1 MAYAFDGRSFAQ
13 LLRDAERLVTG
24 AREHE
29 RQLTSLLSLLE
40 VGGSG
45 SGLHAATAGIAMPS
59 ISQEVAIASTPI
71 EVGAASDLV
80 AIVRQLH
87 LDAGEQRQFAE
98 AMLTR
103 LVGPRVS
110 TDGQNGLRPRVL
122 VVDDSDNSRD
132 TTAAI
137 LEEAGFEAITATNGL
152 EGVLVA
158 HYARPAVVLMDVT
171 MPVLNGVEAARLLNT
186 SEVTRDL
193 RVIAYTAK
201 PDIHE
206 GPLTKWFADILR
218 KPAAPDA
225 IVASV
230 QRFVTRAGSS
240 LLDDDRPKT

>member
-1 MAYAFDGRSFAQ
+1 MAYAFDGRGFAQ
-13 LLRDAERLVTG
+13 VLRDAERLVTG

-45 SGLHAATAGIAMPS
+45 LHAAIAGVAMPS
-59 ISQEVAIASTPI
+59 IAQEAATGPTPI
-71 EVGAASDLV
+71 ELGAATDLV

-87 LDAGEQRQFAE
+87 LDAGEQRQLAE
-98 AMLTR
+98 AMLMR

-110 TDGQNGLRPRVL
+110 TDGQNGQRPRVL

-132 TTAAI
+132 MTAAI
-137 LEEAGFEAITATNGL
+137 LEEAGFETMTATNGL
-152 EGVLVA
+152 EGVLMA

-171 MPVLNGVEAARLLNT
+171 MPVLNGLEAARLLGT
-186 SEVTRDL
+186 SEATRDL

-201 PDIHE
+201 PDFHE
-206 GPLTKWFADILR
+206 GPFSTWFADILR
-218 KPAAPDA
+218 KPATADA

-230 QRFVTRAGSS
+230 QRFVTPGRST
-240 LLDDDRPKT
+240 LVDDDSRP

>member
-1 MAYAFDGRSFAQ
+1 MPYAFDGRGFAQ
-13 LLRDAERLVTG
+13 LLRDAERLVTS

-45 SGLHAATAGIAMPS
+45 LHAAIARVAMPS
-59 ISQEVAIASTPI
+59 VAQETALGPTPI
-71 EVGAASDLV
+71 ELGVASELV

-87 LDAGEQRQFAE
+87 LDAGEQRQLAE
-98 AMLTR
+98 AILTR
-103 LVGPRVS
+103 LVGPQVS
-110 TDGQNGLRPRVL
+110 TDGQDGQRPRVL

-137 LEEAGFEAITATNGL
+137 LEEAGFETMTATNGL

-171 MPVLNGVEAARLLNT
+171 MPVLNGLEAARLLST
-186 SEVTRDL
+186 SEVTSDL

-206 GPLTKWFADILR
+206 GPMSRWFADILK
-218 KPAAPDA
+218 KPATPDA

-230 QRFVTRAGSS
+230 QRFVTPLS
-240 LLDDDRPKT
+240 

>member
-13 LLRDAERLVTG
+13 LLRDAERLVAG

-29 RQLTSLLSLLE
+29 RQLASFLSSQ
-40 VGGSG
+40 VDG
-45 SGLHAATAGIAMPS
+45 SGLHAATAGVAMPS
-59 ISQEVAIASTPI
+59 IAQEVAIGPAPI
-71 EVGAASDLV
+71 ELGAASDLI
-80 AIVRQLH
+80 AILRQLH
-87 LDAGEQRQFAE
+87 LHAGKQRQLAE

-110 TDGQNGLRPRVL
+110 TDGQNGQRPRVL

-132 TTAAI
+132 MTAAI
-137 LEEAGFEAITATNGL
+137 LEEAGFEAMTATNGL

-171 MPVLNGVEAARLLNT
+171 MPVLNGLEAARLLNT

-201 PDIHE
+201 PDLHE
-206 GPLTKWFADILR
+206 GPFTRWFSDILK
-218 KPAAPDA
+218 KPATPDA

-230 QRFVTRAGSS
+230 RRFVTPPS
-240 LLDDDRPKT
+240 